1 MRPHRRHMDPS
12 TLEVIFRMNKDLWNE
27 VAIQMIIQWDKEI
40 ASRRVQTNDD
50 SDDNIDGMNNT
61 SI

>member
-1 MRPHRRHMDPS
+1 MDPS
-12 TLEVIFRMNKDLWNE
+12 TLEAILILRMNKDLSDE
-27 VAIQMIIQWDKEI
+27 VAIQMIIQRDKEA

-50 SDDNIDGMNNT
+50 SDNNIDGMNNA